1 MRSAD
6 GADVLVKGLQLQQLR
21 LTFQLADLR
30 LTVRPLVV
38 TVHFILMKK
47 SRSVLSSLPFLP
59 KPPPGTH
66 KVTGMHI
73 TMQSN
78 EHVPHIFFKVLIIP
92 KELKMFCF

>member
-1 MRSAD
+1 MAQMCR
-6 GADVLVKGLQLQQLR
+6 GLQLQQLC

-30 LTVRPLVV
+30 LTVRPLFV

-66 KVTGMHI
+66 KVMGI
-73 TMQSN
+73 DYAEQ
-78 EHVPHIFFKVLIIP
+78 
-92 KELKMFCF
+92 